1 MSTAMGTVHG
11 SLYTKC
17 RNAQTRMAEHLLV
30 RFPGGSDVRTVQQ
43 VGISGIQSSPSNG
56 SLAVMTESGPVG
68 SLKFATATDNFAPWT
83 IQPGE
88 VEIFSDDGY
97 MDTTKNPPVL
107 AVNKLFSIQAQRNG
121 AAWIG
126 NVPTGKNLFT
136 ILQNLIQGIQGATCV
151 NGSPPTDT
159 TGKIAL
165 ALSQLATVL
174 TSVRE

>member
-17 RNAQTRMAEHLLV
+17 RNALAQSDNHVLV
-30 RFPGGSDVRTVQQ
+30 KFPGGSDVRTVQLVNFSGVQ
-43 VGISGIQSSPSNG
+43 VNPISKALGIAI
-56 SLAVMTESGPVG
+56 ESGPVG
-68 SLKFATATDNFAPWT
+68 SLKFIVGSSDFSPMT

-88 VEIFSDDGY
+88 VEIYSNDGAV
-97 MDTTKNPPVL
+97 DTHGNL

-136 ILQNLIQGIQGATCV
+136 ILQNIINGIQGMTCV
-151 NGSPPTDT
+151 NGSPPVDT
-159 TGKIAL
+159 TGKLAL
-165 ALSQLATVL
+165 ALTQLATVL